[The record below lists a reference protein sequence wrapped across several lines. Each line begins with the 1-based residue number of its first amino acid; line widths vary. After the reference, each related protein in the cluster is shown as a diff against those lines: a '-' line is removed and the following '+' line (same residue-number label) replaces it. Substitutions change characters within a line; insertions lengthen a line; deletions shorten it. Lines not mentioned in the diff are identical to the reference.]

1 MSSLINSSIIS
12 NLISSAQTSKL
23 NFRLAAVL
31 VNGSRPISSPV
42 VNCDRRYCRGK
53 CTPSL
58 HAEAGALLKYCG
70 KFLTY
75 SDSNGWCFLREKS
88 KVVEVT

>member
-1 MSSLINSSIIS
+1 MSSLINSTIIS
-12 NLISSAQTSKL
+12 NLIGHAQTSKL

-31 VNGSRPISSPV
+31 VSGSRPTSSPV

-58 HAEAGALLKYCG
+58 HAEAGAILKHCG

-75 SDSNGWCFLREKS
+75 SDSKGWCFLREKA
-88 KVVEVT
+88 KVAEIT